1 MSDDIKYTIIEVKHE
16 DIPDEVRAILD
27 SDDDGDICSCG
38 HDWSSD
44 ISTTPI
50 PEDEVPE
57 YLTRLGEWDISKIT
71 NVGDMFADTKF
82 INCMPKS
89 HEWDVSNM
97 TNVENML
104 IDSTKTSPHEFKF
117 GENTSLTLETDQAH
131 IEDVADCSLVL
142 IKRGNKFLG
151 VSRKHDHND
160 IGLPGGKRERDESF
174 EDCARR
180 EATEETDFIIKL
192 LPNEPFEGVDMG
204 LYCQTFLA
212 EIVGKVTQVR
222 DPSETG
228 IVDWFDKQVFID
240 GSFGEYNTLM
250 FKHFGIN

>member
-57 YLTRLGEWDISKIT
+57 YLKRLGEWDTSKIT
-71 NVGDMFADTKF
+71 NMNNMFADTKT
-82 INCMPKS
+82 II
-89 HEWDVSNM
+89 DVN
-97 TNVENML
+97 EAGL
-104 IDSTKTSPHEFKF
+104 ILS
-117 GENTSLTLETDQAH
+117 
-131 IEDVADCSLVL
+131 EDIDCSLVL
-142 IKRGNKFLG
+142 IKHGDKFLG

-160 IGLPGGKRERDESF
+160 IGLPGGKRNVGETF
-174 EDCARR
+174 EECAKR
-180 EATEETDFIIKL
+180 ETTEETDFIIKL